1 MKCGTVRNK
10 SKSGDFQRKNFNSV
24 LNKTR
29 LNLITNV
36 FVFVKF
42 VLLGLLKVRF
52 VANSQ
57 FKDADFSFVHQNQI
71 RATRWL
77 ENLFDRI
84 PPLRRNVDIERLFC
98 GYGSREPL
106 RKQLKDIII
115 IIIII
120 MITTLSYYQACQMCP
135 SYYTFNKED

>member
-1 MKCGTVRNK
+1 MKCGTVRNE

-24 LNKTR
+24 LNKMR

-42 VLLGLLKVRF
+42 VLLRLLKVRF

-71 RATRWL
+71 KATRWQ

-84 PPLRRNVDIERLFC
+84 PHLRRNVDI
-98 GYGSREPL
+98 
-106 RKQLKDIII
+106 
-115 IIIII
+115 
-120 MITTLSYYQACQMCP
+120 
-135 SYYTFNKED
+135 